1 MKKTKIVSG
10 KMAKP
15 ILLLV
20 LACGLFNSSF
30 MTDTKPVFYPVLQT
44 YCETLPGD
52 FSKIPE
58 ERKETLREI
67 GGFVVAQLNAKQPV
81 NLTYICTH
89 NSRRSQFGQV
99 WAKVAAVYYG
109 FGNRVFTFSG
119 GTEATAFNVRA
130 VAALQRAGFVTDDDR
145 NPKNPNHTV
154 RFSESQSL
162 PVMFSKRYSDEA
174 NPKSE
179 FCAVMVCSQADEA
192 CPLVYGASAR
202 VSLPY
207 EDPKNADGKPNET
220 KAYDETCRL
229 IARETFYV
237 FDYVR
242 RKMNQ

>member
-202 VSLPY
+202 VRCP
-207 EDPKNADGKPNET
+207 T
-220 KAYDETCRL
+220 K
-229 IARETFYV
+229 I
-237 FDYVR
+237 
-242 RKMNQ
+242 RKMPTASPTKPKPMTKRAA